1 MISIVIPAYNE
12 ESAIAETVEKCRKI
26 LSAIGDTSSEVIVVD
41 DCSKDNTAGI
51 AEKAGAVVI
60 RHPHNAGYGR
70 SLKDGIR
77 KAKNDTIVIT
87 DADGT
92 YPLESIPVIYEEYKK
107 GFDMVVGARQGK
119 NYDESFKKK
128 ILRVILKKLVEYT
141 SGGKIYDINSGLRI
155 FSKNTIIQYF
165 DTLCDTFSFTTS
177 VTLAYMMTNRFV
189 TYLPITYH
197 KRVGKTKVRLFRD
210 TLRTLQYIVEAILFY
225 NPLKIFLLLCW
236 IILLFGAVNVALA
249 FIFHLTFAF
258 ILSVASVILAI
269 LFFGMG
275 LMAVLMKQIL
285 MRLRF
290 GDMRFAPVN
299 RRQETHWRLL
309 LQ

>member
-12 ESAIAETVEKCRKI
+12 ENAITETVRKCREV
-26 LSAIGDTSSEVIVVD
+26 LSALVGDAGEVVVVD
-41 DCSKDNTAGI
+41 DCSSDRTADL
-51 AEKAGAVVI
+51 AEKAGAIVV
-60 RHPHNAGYGR
+60 RHPANAGYGR

-77 KAKNDTIVIT
+77 AAKNDTIVIT

-92 YPLESIPVIYEEYKK
+92 YPLESIPAIYTEYKK
-107 GFDMVVGARQGK
+107 GFDMVVGARQGT

-128 ILRVILKKLVEYT
+128 ILRIILKRLVEYT
-141 SGGKIYDINSGLRI
+141 SGRRIDDINSGLRI
-155 FSKNTIIQYF
+155 FSKNTISQYF

-177 VTLAYMMTNRFV
+177 ATLAYMMTNRFV
-189 TYLPITYH
+189 AYIPIRYH

-236 IILLFGAVNVALA
+236 MILLFGAVNVVLA
-249 FIFHLTFAF
+249 FVFHLTSAF
-258 ILSVASVILAI
+258 ILSVASVILAMM
-269 LFFGMG
+269 FFGMG
-275 LMAVLMKQIL
+275 LVAVLMKQIL

-290 GDMRFAPVN
+290 GEKFN
-299 RRQETHWRLL
+299 
-309 LQ
+309 

>member
-12 ESAIAETVEKCRKI
+12 ESAITETVRKCRAV
-26 LSAIGDTSSEVIVVD
+26 LAAIGNSESEIIVVD
-41 DCSKDNTAGI
+41 DCSKDQTALH
-51 AEKAGAVVI
+51 ATAAGAVVV

-77 KAKNDTIVIT
+77 LAKNDTIVIT

-92 YPLESIPVIYEEYKK
+92 YPIDQIPLLLEEYKK

-128 ILRVILKKLVEYT
+128 VLRVILKRLVEYT
-141 SGGKIYDINSGLRI
+141 SGRKIDDINSGLRI
-155 FSKNTIIQYF
+155 FSRSTILQYF

-189 TYLPITYH
+189 TYLPIDYH
-197 KRVGKTKVRLFRD
+197 KRVGTTKVRLFRD

-236 IILLFGAVNVALA
+236 LTLFFGAVNVGLA
-249 FIFHLTFAF
+249 FAFHFTFAF
-258 ILSVASVILAI
+258 ILAVASVIMAMC
-269 LFFGMG
+269 FFGFG
-275 LMAVLMKQIL
+275 LIAVLMKQIL

-290 GDMRFAPVN
+290 GEKFN
-299 RRQETHWRLL
+299 
-309 LQ
+309 